1 MGETAAEI
9 GSDEPMIMVR
19 DLEKSYGDVHAVR
32 GIDLDVE
39 QGEIFGLLGPN
50 GAGKST
56 FIGMLSTIL
65 TPTSGVG
72 TVAGHDI
79 LWGRAQVR
87 RNIGVVFQEQTLDR
101 YLTAWHNLKFHAD
114 IYGVPRA
121 LVEERITGALHDV
134 GLWDERLRLVS
145 SFSGGMRRRLEIAR
159 GLLHR
164 PRLLFLDEPTAGLD
178 PRSRER
184 IWQRI
189 HELNEEEGITVLMT
203 THYLEEAEN
212 CDRIA
217 IVDQGRIVALGTPEE
232 LKSGIGRDGVEAATA
247 SPELLI
253 ERLRDEFGLE
263 ATAGEGGT
271 VRFSVEDGHGFLP
284 TLFSRIGVPLSSVR
298 VSSPSLDDVFL
309 ECTGRSIGEKPG
321 TEVKSPTP
329 SG

>member
-1 MGETAAEI
+1 MDDTAE
-9 GSDEPMIMVR
+9 GFGPDDPMIMVR
-19 DLEKSYGDVHAVR
+19 ELEKSYGDVHAVR

-65 TPTSGVG
+65 TPTAGVG
-72 TVAGHDI
+72 TIAGYDI
-79 LWGRAQVR
+79 LWERAQVR

-101 YLTAWHNLKFHAD
+101 YLTAWHNLRFHAE
-114 IYGVPRA
+114 IYGVPRD
-121 LVEERITGALHDV
+121 LVEERVTAALHDV

-145 SFSGGMRRRLEIAR
+145 SFSGGMRRRLEIVR

-184 IWQRI
+184 IWQRV
-189 HELNEEEGITVLMT
+189 HELNEKEGTTVLMT
-203 THYLEEAEN
+203 THYLEEAEH

-217 IVDQGRIVALGTPEE
+217 IIDQGRIVALGTPGE
-232 LKSGIGRDGVEAATA
+232 LKAAIGRDTVEVGTEE
-247 SPELLI
+247 P
-253 ERLRDEFGLE
+253 ERLVERLKDEFALD
-263 ATAGEGGT
+263 ATVKERM
-271 VRFSVEDGHGFLP
+271 VRFPVEDGHSFLP
-284 TLFSRIGVPLSSVR
+284 TLFARIGVPLTSVR

-309 ECTGRSIGEKPG
+309 ERTGRSIDQKPG
-321 TEVKSPTP
+321 ADAAKAAHTS
-329 SG
+329 